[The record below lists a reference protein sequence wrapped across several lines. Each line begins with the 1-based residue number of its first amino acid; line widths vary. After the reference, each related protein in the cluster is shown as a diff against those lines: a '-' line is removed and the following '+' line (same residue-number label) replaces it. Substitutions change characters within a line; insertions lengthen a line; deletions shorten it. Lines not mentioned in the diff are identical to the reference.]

1 MNVTLVLLLLAQ
13 VPVDGP
19 PPPPPVV
26 EEVEQAALS
35 TDERVQALEDRLA
48 EVETKLKAAEA
59 KTAAVTTR
67 VGWLE
72 KLSVK
77 FSGYFDLGF
86 FWVQGDGSGTRP
98 DYWRDVT
105 WANDLLRSW
114 VLVGDP
120 LSTTINSRGDV
131 ADTGASRSILYNPI
145 HASNKP
151 GFLLNAFNVDLRATY
166 DDDWRV
172 ELMVDFLPRDRD
184 VSKPG
189 VGLGDFID
197 VKLAYAQWQH
207 VFAAVKLTIS
217 AGKFDSLLGV
227 EYRLQEANNRVGV
240 TPSLICRYTCGR
252 PVGLKASAELFDEQL
267 EVVLALTNG
276 SHQVEGFPFANEIDS
291 NFGKTVAG
299 RVAVRL
305 PFARS
310 FELDASGAI
319 GPQDHQTDDSVVQW
333 HWGVAAKFAWQQL
346 TASVEFVKGRASGK
360 TDFNGGAIPCGAAS
374 CLDYRGGYVL
384 VAYRV
389 HELFKP
395 YARFDWRTA
404 ALRKGME
411 YAYQSDDVRVTL
423 GARVDVT
430 PAIAVK
436 AEYVFNHELFPYDF
450 PDDVFT
456 SSLVVTY

>member
-1 MNVTLVLLLLAQ
+1 MSALVLWLVLAAAE
-13 VPVDGP
+13 PIDLAP
-19 PPPPPVV
+19 P
-26 EEVEQAALS
+26 AAR
-35 TDERVQALEDRLA
+35 DARVQALEDRLA
-48 EVETKLKAAEA
+48 EVEAKLQAAEA
-59 KTAAVTTR
+59 KNTAVSTR

-72 KLSVK
+72 RLSVK

-98 DYWRDVT
+98 DYHRDVK
-105 WANDLLRSW
+105 WAGDLVRSW

-145 HASNKP
+145 HAGSTP
-151 GFLLNAFNVDLRATY
+151 GFLLNAFNVDLRAAY
-166 DDDWRV
+166 DDDWQL

-189 VGLGDFID
+189 LNLGDFID
-197 VKLAYAQWQH
+197 VKLAQTQWQH
-207 VFAAVKLTIS
+207 RFPGVKLTIS
-217 AGKFDSLLGV
+217 AGKVDSVLGV
-227 EYRLQEANNRVGV
+227 EYRLQESNTRVGV

-252 PVGLKASAELFDEQL
+252 PVGLKAAAELLDERV

-276 SHQVEGFPFANEIDS
+276 SHQIEGFPFSNEVDS
-291 NFGKTVAG
+291 NLGKTVTG
-299 RVAVRL
+299 RLAVKL
-305 PFARS
+305 PFARGL
-310 FELDASGAI
+310 ELDASGSV
-319 GPQDHQTDDSVVQW
+319 GPQDHQRDDPVIQW
-333 HWGVAAKFAWQQL
+333 HWGVAARFAWEHL
-346 TASVEFVKGRASGK
+346 TASAEFVKGRASGK
-360 TDFNGGAIPCGAAS
+360 ADLSSSTPIPCGAAD

-404 ALRKGME
+404 TMRRGLD
-411 YAYQSDDVRVTL
+411 YAYQSDSVRVTL
-423 GARVDVT
+423 GARVDLT
-430 PAIAVK
+430 PAIALK
-436 AEYVFNHELFPYDF
+436 AEYVINHELFAYDF

-456 SSLVVTY
+456 SSLVVAY